1 MPLITV
7 TGATGKIGSALSEQL
22 LENGVTVRAVARNAD
37 KLAALSARGAE
48 ARAGDVGD
56 TAFLTEAFRGA
67 DGVFVLVPPL
77 ASVPDLRAA
86 QREIV
91 ASLTE
96 AIQSAGVSHVVA
108 LSSQGGGLPEGTG
121 PIVGLHDMEESLKT
135 VPGISVVALRPAFF
149 MENLLTSIPLIK
161 NAGINGSPAGADV
174 ELEMI
179 ATPDIAAAAAEY
191 LANPTFTGYAVRD
204 LLGPRAY
211 THREAT
217 AILGAAIGRPD
228 LPYVEFPY
236 DDFRQTIL
244 GFGFSPSVAD
254 AYIDLYRAYNEE
266 RIQRTVTRSA
276 ENTTPTTLE
285 AFAREVFAP
294 AYGAG

>member
-7 TGATGKIGSALSEQL
+7 TGATGKIGGALSEQL

-37 KLAALSARGAE
+37 KLEALSAKGAE

-56 TAFLTEAFRGA
+56 AGFLTEAFRDA
-67 DGVFVLVPPL
+67 DAVFVLVPPL

-91 ASLTE
+91 ASLEE
-96 AIQSAGVSHVVA
+96 AIKTSGVSHVVA

-121 PIVGLHDMEESLKT
+121 PIVGLHDMEEMLKSI
-135 VPGISVVALRPAFF
+135 PGLSTIALRPAFF

-161 NAGINGSPAGADV
+161 NAGISGSPARADV
-174 ELEMI
+174 ALEMI
-179 ATPDIAAAAAEY
+179 ATPDIAAEAARY
-191 LANPTFTGYAVRD
+191 LSAPGFTGYAVRD

-211 THREAT
+211 THREAA

-236 DDFRQTIL
+236 EDFRQTIL

-254 AYIDLYRAYNEE
+254 AYIELYRAYNEE
-266 RIQRTVTRSA
+266 RIQSTVTRSP

-285 AFAREVFAP
+285 TFAQEVFAP